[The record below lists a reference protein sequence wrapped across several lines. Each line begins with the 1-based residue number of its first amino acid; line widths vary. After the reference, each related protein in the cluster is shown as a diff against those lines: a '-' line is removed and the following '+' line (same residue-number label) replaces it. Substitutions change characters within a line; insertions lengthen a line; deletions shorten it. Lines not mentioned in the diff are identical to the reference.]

1 MPKLTPYQQMWLNEI
16 GFTDLD
22 QVKTCDPDRQTI
34 TLLDGRVRQ
43 KTEVFSRIMGY
54 HRPINAANKGKQQEH
69 RDRKFFRMPA
79 QMM

>member
-1 MPKLTPYQQMWLNEI
+1 MPQLTPYQQMWLNEI

-34 TLLDGRVRQ
+34 TFLDGKVRQ
-43 KTEVFSRIMGY
+43 HVECWSRIMGY

-69 RDRKFFRMPA
+69 RDRKFFTLSPTF
-79 QMM
+79 